1 MKVQLL
7 FADRDPA
14 VNLRLPARADDLVRD
29 LGLTSLLDTMSGG
42 DIDLRTQLAPT
53 VLAPLADPAAISYRQ
68 DVLADFLALPA
79 LADTLYRLSLHA
91 VDSPRRSRTWLFG
104 KDPSSVLRRS
114 RDILG
119 ELLIDLHELR
129 TLADSHLAR
138 CSSAGLR
145 AFFAD
150 IQAELP
156 DDYLSLVEDHLH
168 RLQFPTGVTMTAQLG
183 LSGQGSGYVLRKP
196 ESIRRTW
203 RQRVHLGD
211 PDSYTYR
218 LPDRDEAGAR
228 ALMDLEAIGINLVA
242 DALAQSV
249 DHIRSFFALLQFE
262 TAFYSGC
269 VRLDRELE
277 ARRLPRC
284 RPVPQPADELA
295 LTAHGLYEVN
305 LGIKLGA
312 QVVTNDLLADGA
324 DLIMITGTNQGGK
337 STTLRALGLAQ
348 LLMQCGATVPARD
361 YRSSVASTV
370 LTHYRREEDATMA
383 SGKFDEELARMS
395 ALIEQLSPGALV
407 LLNESFAATNEREG
421 SMIARHIVDGLRS
434 AGIRVA
440 YVTHLYELA
449 AGLYHLDCQLDQGT
463 DAGSRSHAV
472 FLRPERGT
480 DTERTFRVV
489 PGEPLATSFGPDL
502 YRRVFGADEF
512 STPLAQRDAEPMA
525 AQQDPVPAQKGA

>member
-1 MKVQLL
+1 MKVHLL
-7 FADRDPA
+7 FAERDPEL
-14 VNLRLPARADDLVRD
+14 NLRLPPRTDDVIRD
-29 LGLTSLLDTMSGG
+29 LGLTPLLDTMAGG
-42 DIDLRTQLAPT
+42 DVDLRTQLAPT
-53 VLAPLADPAAISYRQ
+53 VLAPLGSPAEIIYRQ
-68 DVLADFLALPA
+68 DVLDDFLRMPE
-79 LADTLYRLSLHA
+79 LADALYRLSLHA

-104 KDPSSVLRRS
+104 KEPSSVLRRS
-114 RDILG
+114 RDILA

-129 TLADSHLAR
+129 TLADQHGPR

-145 AFFAD
+145 AFFAN
-150 IQAELP
+150 IQTELP
-156 DDYLSLVEDHLH
+156 DDYLTLVEDHLQ

-183 LSGQGSGYVLRKP
+183 PGGQGSGYVLRKP

-277 ARRLPRC
+277 TRGLPRC
-284 RPVPQPADELA
+284 RPTPRPVEELA
-295 LTAHGLYEVN
+295 LTAHDLYEVN
-305 LGIKLGA
+305 LGLHLGS

-348 LLMQCGATVPARD
+348 LLMQSGATVPASD
-361 YRSSVASTV
+361 YRASVASAL
-370 LTHYRREEDATMA
+370 LTHYRREEDASMA

-395 ALIEQLSPGALV
+395 ALIELLEPGALV

-421 SMIARHIVDGLRS
+421 SMIARHVVDGLRA
-434 AGIRVA
+434 AGVRVG

-449 AGLYHLDCQLDQGT
+449 AGLQELDLHQLEKST
-463 DAGSRSHAV
+463 DSGARPHAV
-472 FLRPERGT
+472 FLRPERCA

-502 YRRVFGADEF
+502 YRGVFGDD
-512 STPLAQRDAEPMA
+512 Q
-525 AQQDPVPAQKGA
+525 PVPAQKSVPALKGA

>member
-7 FADRDPA
+7 FADRDPK
-14 VNLRLPARADDLVRD
+14 VELRLPSRTDDLIRD
-29 LGLTSLLDTMSGG
+29 LGITSLLDTMSGG

-53 VLAPLADPAAISYRQ
+53 VLTPLSDATAISYRQ
-68 DVLADFLALPA
+68 DVLEDFLAQPE

-91 VDSPRRSRTWLFG
+91 VDSPRRSQTWLFG

-114 RDILG
+114 RDILA
-119 ELLIDLHELR
+119 ELLFDLHELR
-129 TLADSHLAR
+129 TLADHHAPR
-138 CSSAGLR
+138 CSSAGLH
-145 AFFAD
+145 AFFTD
-150 IQAELP
+150 IQAQLP
-156 DDYLSLVEDHLH
+156 DDYLTEVEDHLQ
-168 RLQFPTGVTMTAQLG
+168 RLHFPTGVTMTAQLG
-183 LSGQGSGYVLRKP
+183 PGGQGSGYVLRKP

-203 RQRVHLGD
+203 RQRIHLGE

-218 LPDRDEAGAR
+218 LPDRDETGAR

-269 VRLDRELE
+269 VRLDREL
-277 ARRLPRC
+277 ATRGLPRC
-284 RPVPQPADELA
+284 RPIARPTAELA
-295 LTAHGLYEVN
+295 LTAHDLYEVN

-312 QVVTNDLLADGA
+312 PVVTNDLGADGA

-348 LLMQCGATVPARD
+348 LLMQSGATVPAHD
-361 YRSSVASTV
+361 YRASVASTV

-383 SGKFDEELARMS
+383 SGKFDEELARMT
-395 ALIEQLSPGALV
+395 ALIELLGPGALV

-449 AGLYHLDCQLDQGT
+449 AGLCHLDQHT

-472 FLRPERGT
+472 FLRPERSA

-502 YRRVFGADEF
+502 YRRVFGDDELV
-512 STPLAQRDAEPMA
+512 SGSAAEP
-525 AQQDPVPAQKGA
+525 AQSSEPAQFSVSAQKGA

>member
-1 MKVQLL
+1 MKVHLL
-7 FADRDPA
+7 FADRDPE
-14 VNLRLPARADDLVRD
+14 VGLRLPSRTDDLIRD
-29 LGLTSLLDTMSGG
+29 LGIASLLNTMAG
-42 DIDLRTQLAPT
+42 DDVDLRTQLAPT
-53 VLAPLADPAAISYRQ
+53 VLAPLTEPDAIAYRQ
-68 DVLADFLALPA
+68 DVLEDFLAQPE
-79 LADTLYRLSLHA
+79 LADSLYRLSLHA
-91 VDSPRRSRTWLFG
+91 VDSPRRSQTWLFG
-104 KDPSSVLRRS
+104 KDPNSVLRRS
-114 RDILG
+114 RDILA
-119 ELLIDLHELR
+119 ELLVDLHELR
-129 TLADSHLAR
+129 MVADSHASQ
-138 CSSAGLR
+138 CSSVGLR
-145 AFFAD
+145 TFFAG

-156 DDYLSLVEDHLH
+156 DDYLTEVEDHLH
-168 RLQFPTGVTMTAQLG
+168 RLQFPTGITMTAQLG
-183 LSGQGSGYVLRKP
+183 PGGQGSGYVLRKP

-228 ALMDLEAIGINLVA
+228 ALMELEAIGINLVA

-269 VRLDRELE
+269 VRLDRELA
-277 ARRLPRC
+277 ARGLPRC
-284 RPVPQPADELA
+284 RPLARPVEELA
-295 LTAHGLYEVN
+295 LIAHDLYEVN
-305 LGIKLGA
+305 LGLHLGS

-337 STTLRALGLAQ
+337 STTLRGLGLAQ
-348 LLMQCGATVPARD
+348 LLMQSGATVPARD
-361 YRSSVASTV
+361 YRASVASAV

-395 ALIEQLSPGALV
+395 KLIELLEPGALV

-421 SMIARHIVDGLRS
+421 SMIARHIVDGLRA

-449 AGLYHLDCQLDQGT
+449 AGLYDQDARAGT
-463 DAGSRSHAV
+463 GSRLHAV
-472 FLRPERGT
+472 FLRPERGD

-502 YRRVFGADEF
+502 YRRVFGADELV
-512 STPLAQRDAEPMA
+512 S
-525 AQQDPVPAQKGA
+525 QKGA

>member
-383 SGKFDEELARMS
+383 SGKFDEELRPDERPDRAAQPRRPGAAQRVLRGHQRAGGFDDRPAHRRRAAVGGDS
-395 ALIEQLSPGALV
+395 GGVRDSPVRVGGRALSPRLSTRSGHGRRVA
-407 LLNESFAATNEREG
+407 
-421 SMIARHIVDGLRS
+421 IARGVPASGTWHGHRANLPCRARRAAGHQFRPGSVSPGLR
-434 AGIRVA
+434 R
-440 YVTHLYELA
+440 
-449 AGLYHLDCQLDQGT
+449 
-463 DAGSRSHAV
+463 
-472 FLRPERGT
+472 
-480 DTERTFRVV
+480 
-489 PGEPLATSFGPDL
+489 
-502 YRRVFGADEF
+502 
-512 STPLAQRDAEPMA
+512 
-525 AQQDPVPAQKGA
+525 